1 MNDTNNHELVGY
13 ADTMAT
19 LLAANNGL
27 PFDADTPAGDGEA
40 AHEEGAFIS
49 DDADEAVVSAD

>member
-1 MNDTNNHELVGY
+1 MNENNHELVGD
-13 ADTMAT
+13 ADTVAT

-27 PFDADTPAGDGEA
+27 PFDTDSNPGDGEA

-49 DDADEAVVSAD
+49 EDTSDIVAN